1 MSAVPDYILKDIKCC
16 LNEDQHI
23 LLEPVL
29 LKCGGNACKG
39 CISDSS
45 TASVKCLK
53 CNTTHDKNDFIENKS
68 FESVIRFFLK
78 DLSNNLDDEIK
89 SMKDLLTGLS

>member
-1 MSAVPDYILKDIKCC
+1 MSSVPDYVLKDIKCC

-39 CISDSS
+39 CINDLNK
-45 TASVKCLK
+45 TSVRCFK
-53 CNTTHDKNDFIENKS
+53 CNSTHDKNDFAENKS
-68 FESVIRFFLK
+68 FESLIRFFLK
-78 DLSNNLDDEIK
+78 DLSKNVDDELK
-89 SMKDLLTGLS
+89 SMKNLLAG